1 VRRTPGVLAALVL
14 APVAAGGAALALLTV
29 ASGGL
34 GCPLALVEGTLVDA
48 SGTLAV
54 ESDYGDN
61 TVVTVH
67 WPLGYGVSHDAGTLV
82 LTRLFSPVAREGD
95 HVAMGGSS
103 GDDGSF
109 TACGP
114 IAVRPAGA
122 SPTPSGTP
130 PPTLEV
136 EEARVLRA
144 PPGWRFMPRSQST
157 TPRRGPGPG

>member
-1 VRRTPGVLAALVL
+1 VRKILGLLAALVL
-14 APVAAGGAALALLTV
+14 VLAVAGGATMVLLTV
-29 ASGGL
+29 VTGGL

-48 SGTLAV
+48 NGTLAV

-61 TVVTVH
+61 PVVTVH
-67 WPLGYGVSHDAGTLV
+67 WPVGYGVSDDAGTLV

-95 HVAMGGSS
+95 HVSIGGGS
-103 GDDGSF
+103 GDDGTF

-130 PPTLEV
+130 APTLEV
-136 EEARVLRA
+136 EEAGVV
-144 PPGWRFMPRSQST
+144 
-157 TPRRGPGPG
+157 PRRAVGARA